1 MSRQDG
7 SSAACV
13 AHRPFGVSGGI
24 ERMGRGNQPK
34 CREPAD
40 GLGMGGVVRVGRV
53 SGIRIFGLRVSMGA
67 LQTASWVIL
76 SLTTALC
83 AWGLVLSV
91 READARSAWV
101 FAAAFVVN
109 SLLFALLWTAE

>member
-1 MSRQDG
+1 
-7 SSAACV
+7 
-13 AHRPFGVSGGI
+13 
-24 ERMGRGNQPK
+24 
-34 CREPAD
+34 
-40 GLGMGGVVRVGRV
+40 
-53 SGIRIFGLRVSMGA
+53 MGA

-109 SLLFALLWTAE
+109 ALLFALSWGAE